1 MGRTDSMEKTL
12 MLGKFEGRRR
22 RGWQD
27 EMAGW
32 YHWLNGQEFEFEQT
46 PGDGEGWGSLVCCSS
61 WGFKEFDT
69 TEQLN
74 NNNSIWYSY
83 RIRIKF
89 IIVEY
94 LFLSTSFNCF
104 SNCNITACHR
114 HVPDFTGNLNCP
126 NLLLFL
132 LFKKNPFCIY
142 FHFRLF
148 KEDKVIKD
156 EKF

>member
-1 MGRTDSMEKTL
+1 MV
-12 MLGKFEGRRR
+12 
-22 RGWQD
+22 
-27 EMAGW
+27 GW
-32 YHWLNGQEFEFEQT
+32 YHRLNGLGFEQT

-61 WGFKEFDT
+61 WGCKEFDT
-69 TEQLN
+69 TERLN